1 MSLKPIPYWPV
12 IRYADSGK
20 DVTALQLLLQYR
32 GLNLTADGQFGN
44 QTYTAVSTFQQNNGL
59 TVDGIAGENTLLA
72 LVNGIEIQNPAS
84 NAAARAA
91 QVLLSKFENI
101 TIDGDFYSASA
112 QATLTFQQNMGFPAE
127 ELTSVV
133 GIWTWYYLFGYGA
146 YTSYDPPVQCTTDYS
161 NNPVIDPSYL
171 PLLNQNESFYE
182 ATEQTTGVPWE
193 ILAAIHYR
201 ENKFNRSN
209 PNGHGPYE
217 IGDYNYAWS
226 YPTDAQFQQA
236 TDDCAQFLIGKM
248 TQNRIKLRT
257 MYETENK
264 LRKDEVKKL
273 FYVYNGASYYNQAIS
288 KGFTPYEANIGEGSP
303 YVMNRADLP
312 RDPTVYPTISD
323 GTWGQRLVNGGPIV
337 YPATSDYGAYLVF
350 CALYDE

>member
-1 MSLKPIPYWPV
+1 MIDALNGAEYVRVAGTAGNITDMRVSLWQLQDPEKEAVFENCCADVNIPVGEVFTSPV
-12 IRYADSGK
+12 LKGTYGR
-20 DVTALQLLLQYR
+20 LQ
-32 GLNLTADGQFGN
+32 
-44 QTYTAVSTFQQNNGL
+44 VSSAYLG
-59 TVDGIAGENTLLA
+59 GYH
-72 LVNGIEIQNPAS
+72 
-84 NAAARAA
+84 
-91 QVLLSKFENI
+91 FENI

-146 YTSYDPPVQCTTDYS
+146 YTSYDPPVQCTIDYS
-161 NNPVIDPSYL
+161 NHPVIDPSYL
-171 PLLNQNESFYE
+171 PLLNQNKHFYE

-201 ENKFNRSN
+201 EYKFNCAN

-217 IGDYNYAWS
+217 IDDYNYAWI

-236 TDDCAQFLIGKM
+236 TDDCALFLMDKM
-248 TQNRIKLRT
+248 TQNRIRLRT

-323 GTWGQRLVNGGPIV
+323 GTWGQRMVNGGPIV